1 MTAAVT
7 DRLAGDTP
15 GAPVRA
21 SGPDVPPARMNF
33 LARQRLTLPR
43 NVTTTYHLAA
53 AYPFAVEAGLGV
65 RGAFMGLNRLS
76 GGGGFFF
83 DLFEAHAAGLITA
96 PNMCVTGAG
105 GYGKS
110 GLAKTYVLRSSILR
124 GAHARGR
131 FVFILDAKGEWTALA
146 RLLGLTV
153 VDLHPG
159 GPARV
164 NPLDPGPAGGSL
176 SPEDLAHKQAP
187 VVAALL
193 SVMLVRPLDVSESRV
208 LGYVLGRISRGRL
221 AHPTLCDLRE
231 VLARPS
237 QEMASELDT
246 SLDEL
251 RVRCRPML
259 DACAM
264 LLDHQYKGMFD
275 GPTNVALDWDT
286 SPGVV
291 LNLSAVLDQPV
302 PLELAMI
309 CGAGWGQALMH
320 GHRDRLKLNVID
332 ESYKALQNPAM
343 VSYFLDGWKVGR
355 QFGCANMIIIHALSE
370 LRAQFDDGAAAVKQ
384 TEALLNTT
392 SVKVYMHQNH
402 DQASDLLTRFGLSSA
417 EASSLARMP
426 PHRALWKI
434 GGYSALVDHVTG
446 GVEIEVCDTNKV
458 MRGGSHEFT
467 PAEGSVFG
475 NRKVDA
481 A

>member
-1 MTAAVT
+1 MTAATIHHV
-7 DRLAGDTP
+7 DA
-15 GAPVRA
+15 AN
-21 SGPDVPPARMNF
+21 PPAKTRMNV
-33 LARQRLTLPR
+33 LARQGLSLPR
-43 NVTTTYHLAA
+43 NVTTTYHLGA

-65 RGAFMGLNRLS
+65 KGAFMGLNRLS

-110 GLAKTYVLRSSILR
+110 ALAKTYVFRSSILK

-131 FVFILDAKGEWTALA
+131 FVFIIDAKGEWSALA

-159 GPARV
+159 GSARV
-164 NPLDPGPAGGSL
+164 NPLDPGPVGGTL
-176 SPEDLAHKQAP
+176 TPEELARKQAP
-187 VVAALL
+187 VIAALI
-193 SVMLVRPLDVSESRV
+193 SVILARRLDVSETRV
-208 LGYVLGRISRGRL
+208 IGYALGLISQDRL
-221 AHPTLCDLRE
+221 THPTLADLRGI
-231 VLARPS
+231 LARPTHD
-237 QEMASELDT
+237 MAGDLDT
-246 SLDEL
+246 THEEL
-251 RVRCRPML
+251 RLRCRPML
-259 DACAM
+259 DACAT
-264 LLDHQYKGMFD
+264 LLDHQYAGMFD
-275 GPTNVALDWDT
+275 GPTNIDLDWDT

-291 LNLSAVLDQPV
+291 LNLSAVLDQAI

-355 QFGCANMIIIHALSE
+355 QFGCGNMIIIHALSE

-392 SVKVYMHQNH
+392 SVKVYLHQNH
-402 DQASDLLTRFGLSSA
+402 DQAADLFSRFGLTTA
-417 EASSLARMP
+417 EAARLPTMP
-426 PHRALWKI
+426 AHQALWKI
-434 GGYSALVDHVTG
+434 GEYTAFVDHVTVG
-446 GVEIEVCDTNKV
+446 PEIDLCDTNKV
-458 MRGGSHEFT
+458 MRGSGVN
-467 PAEGSVFG
+467 P
-475 NRKVDA
+475 
-481 A
+481 

>member
-1 MTAAVT
+1 MNTAVT
-7 DRLAGDTP
+7 ARLVDQAAD
-15 GAPVRA
+15 APSKSTV
-21 SGPDVPPARMNF
+21 PDLPPAKMNF

-83 DLFEAHAAGLITA
+83 DLFEAHDAGLITA
-96 PNMCVTGAG
+96 PNMCVSGAG

-110 GLAKTYVLRSSILR
+110 ALAKTYVFRSSILC

-131 FVFILDAKGEWTALA
+131 FVFVLDAKGEWTAVA
-146 RLLGLTV
+146 RQLGLTV

-159 GPARV
+159 GPTRV
-164 NPLDPGPAGGSL
+164 NPLDPDPGGGSL
-176 SPEDLAHKQAP
+176 SPEDLARKQAP

-193 SVMLVRPLDVSESRV
+193 SVMLARPLDVSENRV
-208 LGYVLGRISRGRL
+208 LGYLLQRVTRGRL
-221 AHPTLCDLRE
+221 SHPTLWDLRE
-231 VLARPS
+231 ALAHPCHD
-237 QEMASELDT
+237 MAAELDT

-251 RVRCRPML
+251 RARCRPML
-259 DACAM
+259 DGCAM

-275 GPTNVALDWDT
+275 GPTNIALDWDT
-286 SPGVV
+286 SPGIV

-320 GHRDRLKLNVID
+320 GRKDRLKLNVID

-370 LRAQFDDGAAAVKQ
+370 LRAQFDDGVAALKQ

-392 SVKVYMHQNH
+392 SVKVYLHQNH
-402 DQASDLLTRFGLSSA
+402 DQASDLLSRFGLTAA
-417 EASSLARMP
+417 EARSLASMR

-434 GGYSALVDHVTG
+434 GDYSALVDHVTG
-446 GVEIEVCDTNKV
+446 GVEIDFCDTNKV
-458 MRGGSHEFT
+458 MRGRSLPE
-467 PAEGSVFG
+467 
-475 NRKVDA
+475 R
-481 A
+481 